1 MERKIGE
8 TFEYHN
14 KKYKVVKSEFCSK
27 CALFGEGCTSQAKAI
42 RGECLKMLRSDRTSV
57 IFVEYKEQNKTMERK
72 INSTFEYKGKT
83 YIVKPNIYCNNCA
96 FLIIVM

>member
-8 TFEYHN
+8 IFEYHN

-27 CALFGEGCTSQAKAI
+27 CALLCTVGCTSQVKAV

-57 IFVEYKEQNKTMERK
+57 IFIECKE
-72 INSTFEYKGKT
+72 
-83 YIVKPNIYCNNCA
+83 
-96 FLIIVM
+96 